1 MTTPI
6 RMVDSGPIMP
16 VCAATPAP
24 MRSIAIITIS
34 TGAKVHSVAL
44 STDSQITSGA
54 TAQRRQRPQ
63 QQELRDAEQAGHA
76 GRQAGQPQRAEALDH
91 LAAVDQV
98 DRVADR
104 AGEHQRGAE
113 RGVAAL
119 EASTSW
125 PNTSST
131 PQ

>member
-1 MTTPI
+1 
-6 RMVDSGPIMP
+6 
-16 VCAATPAP
+16 

-34 TGAKVHSVAL
+34 TGAKVHSVAF

-54 TAQRRQRPQ
+54 TASADERPQ
-63 QQELRDAEQAGHA
+63 QQELRDAQQAGHA
-76 GRQAGQPQRAEALDH
+76 GRQAGQAQRAEALDL

-104 AGEHQRGAE
+104 AARTPAP
-113 RGVAAL
+113 RRARRCCP
-119 EASTSW
+119 ASVSSW